1 MTAGTRSA
9 GAAIFGA
16 RLEVAE
22 RYAELLTDQGIVRG
36 LIGPREA
43 ARIWDRHILN
53 CAVVAPRVPAGAAVA
68 DVGSGAGLPGI
79 VLAIA
84 RPDVQMTLVEPLLR
98 RTKFLDEAVRE
109 LGLERVRVVRGR
121 APDLAGELS
130 VDVVTARAVA
140 PLGTLARWTFPLL
153 RPGGLLLALKGQ
165 SVADEL
171 ASATSELAKLGAS
184 SWSVEEFGDGIVDP
198 VTRVAVVE
206 FGG

>member
-1 MTAGTRSA
+1 M
-9 GAAIFGA
+9 
-16 RLEVAE
+16 
-22 RYAELLTDQGIVRG
+22 
-36 LIGPREA
+36 
-43 ARIWDRHILN
+43 
-53 CAVVAPRVPAGAAVA
+53 A

-121 APDLAGELS
+121 AQDLAGELS